1 MKPAEAPPVTAPVE
15 WLPAA
20 HGLAAVYVPKRLPKL
35 EQAELRVRLGA
46 RRPADLE
53 LLARKQREARR

>member
-1 MKPAEAPPVTAPVE
+1 VTAAIGA
-15 WLPAA
+15 LSAG
-20 HGLAAVYVPKRLPKL
+20 HGLTAVYVFKHLSKI

-53 LLARKQREARR
+53 LLARHRRRESRR